1 MVPPLVSNSSRLMP
15 PVPVVDGVLRFGS
28 FFLLLLFFPSALLS
42 HLTFFE
48 IRRPPLFCSSLFS
61 ARESLQQWR
70 YVESMLAL
78 CLVQEPEGAGPWKRW
93 RRGGRGGA
101 MVLVSPSLLFFVI
114 KREQGKPPRPPL
126 PLSALCSLR
135 QYSICSLAE
144 EAPGSFRCSP
154 MRLRKKDKSSKGKGR
169 ATTRATSPSG
179 GGGGGGR
186 RRWSLARRFSASSS
200 VSSFG
205 CLWSSCSV
213 PLERG

>member
-1 MVPPLVSNSSRLMP
+1 MP
-15 PVPVVDGVLRFGS
+15 PVPVVDGVLRLVS

-48 IRRPPLFCSSLFS
+48 IRRPPSFALRFSPLANPCSNGGTSNRC
-61 ARESLQQWR
+61 ARCVSCRSQREQGRGSGGGG
-70 YVESMLAL
+70 E
-78 CLVQEPEGAGPWKRW
+78 EG
-93 RRGGRGGA
+93 GGA

-186 RRWSLARRFSASSS
+186 RRWSPARRFSASSS

-213 PLERG
+213 PLERR